1 LADIAGIQWLP
12 HRNVNGF
19 IKMISINGI
28 SRAELDKRNSHA
40 IIFIG
45 GASGGD
51 GQGRK
56 EEKEQDAEEKASG
69 ERSSTSL
76 D

>member
-1 LADIAGIQWLP
+1 
-12 HRNVNGF
+12 
-19 IKMISINGI
+19 MISIHGI
-28 SRAELDKRNSHA
+28 SRAELDKSNSHA
-40 IIFIG
+40 IVFIG
-45 GASGGD
+45 GVSGG
-51 GQGRK
+51 GGKGRK